1 MMVTVSPLS
10 FNEIGW
16 EISSPSENRA
26 ILYNFYVSYDGSRG
40 TLELDI
46 WMTIHRVATVAVTF
60 NRWLN
65 IQDEKSSM
73 LLFRITWRCCIKLLN
88 NLSHNASFH
97 CNWKRR
103 GSILPRYYRF
113 IFSTKLRIVVSHA
126 FKL

>member
-26 ILYNFYVSYDGSRG
+26 ILCNFYVSYDGSRG
-40 TLELDI
+40 NLELDI
-46 WMTIHRVATVAVTF
+46 WMTIHRVATVDVTF

-73 LLFRITWRCCIKLLN
+73 LLFRIT
-88 NLSHNASFH
+88 
-97 CNWKRR
+97 
-103 GSILPRYYRF
+103 
-113 IFSTKLRIVVSHA
+113 
-126 FKL
+126 